1 MNTKINWDRWGMITS
16 VACAIH
22 CALLPLIFSS
32 LPLFGADI
40 IHNVFFEWTM
50 IGLAFF
56 IGIYSL
62 GHGYLKH
69 RVSPIPV
76 FLFTAGFILLVS
88 KEIFGKYEVTLLV
101 PAVAF
106 IITAH
111 YLNYRLCHK
120 AQCSSP
126 HHKH

>member
-16 VACAIH
+16 LACAIH
-22 CALLPLIFSS
+22 CALLPLLFTS

-40 IHNVFFEWTM
+40 IHNVFFEWAM
-50 IGLAFF
+50 IGLAFV

-69 RVSPIPV
+69 RVSPMPV
-76 FLFTAGFILLVS
+76 ILFTAGFILLVF
-88 KEIFGKYEVTLLV
+88 KEIFGKYEVALLV
-101 PAVAF
+101 PAVAL

-111 YLNYRLCHK
+111 YLNYRLCHRV
-120 AQCSSP
+120 QCTSP
-126 HHKH
+126 HHQH

>member
-16 VACAIH
+16 LACAIH
-22 CALLPLIFSS
+22 CALLPLIFTS

-50 IGLAFF
+50 IGLAFC

-69 RVSPIPV
+69 RVSPLPV
-76 FLFTAGFILLVS
+76 LLFTAGFILLVS
-88 KEIFGKYEVTLLV
+88 KEIFGKYEVALLV
-101 PAVAF
+101 PAVAL

-111 YLNYRLCHK
+111 YLNYRFCHK
-120 AQCSSP
+120 AQCASP

>member
-1 MNTKINWDRWGMITS
+1 MNFRINWDRLGMATS
-16 VACAIH
+16 LICAIH
-22 CALLPLIFSS
+22 CALLPLIFTS

-40 IHNVFFEWTM
+40 IHNVFFEWAM
-50 IGLAFF
+50 IALAFV
-56 IGIYSL
+56 IGVYSL
-62 GHGYLKH
+62 SHGYMRHQHSLL
-69 RVSPIPV
+69 PLG
-76 FLFTAGFILLVS
+76 LFSAGFLLLVA
-88 KEIFGKYEVTLLV
+88 KEIFGKHEVILLI
-101 PAVAF
+101 PAVAL